1 MQKSHNNLI
10 VKMLLEIINSPKFAS
25 LDDELKKKIY
35 ECYYNLKIQNQSQ
48 IADLVT
54 KLFSEASKNSKI
66 QFAFVVTTLLILVG
80 FVYILLPSEYKG
92 NSNVE
97 FWQILTPI
105 ITGLVGYV
113 FGKKDN

>member
-48 IADLVT
+48 
-54 KLFSEASKNSKI
+54 
-66 QFAFVVTTLLILVG
+66 
-80 FVYILLPSEYKG
+80 YKEI
-92 NSNVE
+92 S
-97 FWQILTPI
+97 
-105 ITGLVGYV
+105 
-113 FGKKDN
+113 